1 MQASHSTI
9 TGAHSSRREKKNVP
23 PHPPKKKRLKDYIYI
38 FISLLAGGK
47 ELEAN
52 TGIRD

>member
-1 MQASHSTI
+1 MQASRSTI
-9 TGAHSSRREKKNVP
+9 TDANGSPREKKNAP
-23 PHPPKKKRLKDYIYI
+23 PHPPKKKRLYI

-52 TGIRD
+52 TGIRS